1 MTLDKAI
8 DVMEDNR
15 DFFKM
20 DGFDECAE
28 ACQLGIEA
36 LKYVKGERK
45 SFHVKSLTWLQ
56 GETGEQEEGV
66 PVNE

>member
-1 MTLDKAI
+1 MKLTKAI
-8 DVMEDNR
+8 EVMEDNR

-36 LKYVKGERK
+36 LKRVKNIRDNPR
-45 SFHVKSLTWLQ
+45 SPYYALLP
-56 GETGEQEEGV
+56 GETKK
-66 PVNE
+66 